1 MKYYAVIDTNVLVSA
16 LLKWN
21 SVPGKIIELVF
32 SGTITP
38 ILNDVILNE
47 YKEVLSR
54 SKFHLTEDIV
64 DEITDSLD
72 KAALNVDAEPIDI
85 DLPDSKDRVFYEI
98 VMEARNQEEA
108 WLVTGN
114 MKHFPRELF
123 IVTPREMLDIIMND
137 YHDE

>member
-72 KAALNVDAEPIDI
+72 KAALYVDAEPIDI
-85 DLPDSKDRVFYEI
+85 DLPDPKDRVFYEI

-123 IVTPREMLDIIMND
+123 IVTPREMFDIIMND

>member
-72 KAALNVDAEPIDI
+72 KAALYVDAEPIDI
-85 DLPDSKDRVFYEI
+85 DLPDPKDRVFYEI

>member
-72 KAALNVDAEPIDI
+72 KAALYVDAEPIDI